1 MSRSKCKFRSRFNT
15 WKRSREA
22 FEVSRSLIH
31 KSLYLCP
38 ICRLPLSLGEGHLFH
53 IIPIKLLSAYNSI
66 SLVTNELNLLY
77 SCKSCNL
84 KQGTSIYLP
93 NLEDELLTLWRRTIM
108 TNKDKRELPKN
119 YPHTVDRELVDNIIL
134 KPKEKADEKRT

>member
-1 MSRSKCKFRSRFNT
+1 MSKDRHKFRSRFNT

-22 FEVSRSLIH
+22 WEVSRSLIR

-53 IIPIKLLSAYNSI
+53 IIPIKLLSTYNCI
-66 SLVTNELNLLY
+66 SLVSNELNLLY

-84 KQGTSIYLP
+84 RQRTDIYLP
-93 NLEDELLTLWRRTIM
+93 CLEDKLLTLWTKV
-108 TNKDKRELPKN
+108 T
-119 YPHTVDRELVDNIIL
+119 DNIT
-134 KPKEKADEKRT
+134 KDNNYEKCT